1 VAVYLA
7 GDAQTI
13 QLVANPVK
21 AAQGGIN
28 QYLAVHGL
36 SPDGICSARLLQRYS
51 LNLEHAT

>member
-36 SPDGICSARLLQRYS
+36 SPDGIYSARFLQRYS